1 MGISRVLRNDMT
13 LIYLNNTIQN
23 VILNIVL
30 IKKITGINAD
40 YPYKNNIGLTIQDYG
55 SVIREVC
62 AIYSVPVIDV
72 NALSGISTLNI
83 TTYLQDQ
90 VHPNSAGGM
99 KIANVVI
106 DALIQ
111 YVLMDLTNPYIEDTK
126 M

>member
-1 MGISRVLRNDMT
+1 MLRK
-13 LIYLNNTIQN
+13 I
-23 VILNIVL
+23 
-30 IKKITGINAD
+30 IKRLPDAKIFACIPHNFYNSHNNAD
-40 YPYKNNIGLTIQDYG
+40 YPYKNSIGLTIQDYG
-55 SVIREVC
+55 NVIKEVC

-111 YVLMDLTNPYIEDTK
+111 YVLMDLASPYIEDTK

>member
-1 MGISRVLRNDMT
+1 MPRYSLAYHIIFTT
-13 LIYLNNTIQN
+13 LIIMLI
-23 VILNIVL
+23 IL
-30 IKKITGINAD
+30 
-40 YPYKNNIGLTIQDYG
+40 IGLTIQDYG

>member
-1 MGISRVLRNDMT
+1 MQTFCTYFYV
-13 LIYLNNTIQN
+13 Q
-23 VILNIVL
+23 
-30 IKKITGINAD
+30 KI
-40 YPYKNNIGLTIQDYG
+40 
-55 SVIREVC
+55 IRYTQYIFLYY

>member
-1 MGISRVLRNDMT
+1 MVT
-13 LIYLNNTIQN
+13 
-23 VILNIVL
+23 
-30 IKKITGINAD
+30 
-40 YPYKNNIGLTIQDYG
+40 
-55 SVIREVC
+55 
-62 AIYSVPVIDV
+62 
-72 NALSGISTLNI
+72 NI